1 MEEYVLEFADD
12 DLGEPKKVKF
22 KADTPSAAISLLE
35 DEHEFRHV
43 KIWQGDRF
51 LGDIMRDGQG
61 VWHLDE
67 EHT

>member
-1 MEEYVLEFADD
+1 MKEYVLEFADD

-35 DEHEFRHV
+35 DENDFRHV
-43 KIWQGDRF
+43 KIWQGDRL

-61 VWHLDE
+61 VWHLDDE
-67 EHT
+67 RI